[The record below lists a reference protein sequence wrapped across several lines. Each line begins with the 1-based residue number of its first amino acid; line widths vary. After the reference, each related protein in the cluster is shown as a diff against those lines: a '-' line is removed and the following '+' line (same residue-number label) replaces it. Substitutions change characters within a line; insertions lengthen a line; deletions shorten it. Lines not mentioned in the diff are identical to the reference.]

1 MSSPLEPVVLRIALE
16 PFCAHV
22 ETESAAK
29 RIIGPVDFGWQ
40 TWQRHGPRALA
51 FGAGML
57 ANSPLGGSRRL
68 VFCGY
73 SPQWEGF
80 YISSMGG
87 AAYTFRHLG
96 VNYVELSG
104 RARNPSV
111 LLLNHDG
118 ASPQARLVPCED
130 FEQIWQAYRAPDGT
144 TLKGIFALQQ
154 ALIDRWG
161 GEYPPKQVRAFVVG
175 PAAAKTR
182 EGAIVSNPVEKGRV
196 TAVTDW
202 CGRGGLGS
210 QLFQQHN
217 LVGCVFGGQWEPPV
231 KESLKDYDPYFIAQF
246 GERAIKV
253 EKAATSKYSL
263 DPKTGTGGTFG
274 SNYHAMGEKLMSFN
288 YRSVGE
294 PRAERLKQQQAFIVA
309 HYLKQ
314 FNEETIAKKQFE
326 HCGEPCSVACKKMNG
341 RFKKD
346 YEPYHTL
353 GPQVGV
359 FDQRAAELLNDHADA
374 MGFDAIQIG
383 GTLAWIME
391 CVATGRIAPEDYG
404 LPPRSALRFE
414 KFTADAQAFDL
425 VNDSMRN
432 ARYAIATI
440 DAILQEPRA
449 AVFRAGIRA
458 AAQELDRR
466 HPDTRPGQCAVYL
479 AHGAAGAMAP
489 NQYFV
494 PGMGSPM
501 PIMGKYYVYYG
512 ADFLTPDE
520 LGRRNVERMVY
531 ELISDNTG
539 LCRFH
544 RQWGEQMAGK
554 LAWERFGIDIDYFRH
569 HFELARQIH
578 AAEDGASIPWETERM
593 AEMFFHYL
601 RWQVESGKSVAHL
614 APWFAAVQSAG
625 VSLESITADAPLP
638 ADHVALKKAA
648 HLFWEAIRA
657 AQTAAFS
664 AMPRA
669 EMTLAA
675 PAVQATPTRDP

>member
-1 MSSPLEPVVLRIALE
+1 MPSPVQPTVLRIGLE
-16 PFCAHV
+16 PFAAR
-22 ETESAAK
+22 TEIEPATN
-29 RIIGPVDFGWQ
+29 RTIGPVDFGWQ
-40 TWQRHGPRALA
+40 AWRRHGPAVLT

-57 ANSPLGGSRRL
+57 ANSPLAGSRRL

-73 SPQWEGF
+73 SPQWESF

-87 AAYTFRHLG
+87 AAHTFRHLG
-96 VNYVELSG
+96 VDYVELTG
-104 RARNPSV
+104 RAARTSV

-118 ASPQARLVPCED
+118 NEIRARLEPCED
-130 FEQIWQAYRAPDGT
+130 FERFWQGYRAPDGT
-144 TLKGIFALQQ
+144 ELKGIFALQQ

-161 GEYPPKQVRAFVVG
+161 GEYLSKQVRAFVVG
-175 PAAAKTR
+175 PAAARTI
-182 EGAIVSNPVEKGRV
+182 EGAIVSNPVEKGIV
-196 TAVTDW
+196 TGVTDW
-202 CGRGGLGS
+202 AGRGGLGS
-210 QLFQQHN
+210 QLFRQHN
-217 LVGCVFGGQWEPPV
+217 LVGCVFGGHWEPPV
-231 KESLKDYDPYFIAQF
+231 KESLKDYDPYFIAHF

-288 YRSVGE
+288 YRSVFE
-294 PRAERLKQQQAFIVA
+294 SREQRLRQQQAFIVD
-309 HYLKQ
+309 HYLQQ
-314 FNEETIAKKQFE
+314 FNAETIANKQFE

-341 RFKKD
+341 RYKKD

-391 CVATGRIAPEDYG
+391 CVATGLIPPEDYG

-414 KFTADAQAFDL
+414 KFTADPQDFDL

-432 ARYAIATI
+432 ARYAMAVI
-440 DAILQEPRA
+440 DAILQDPRA

-458 AAQELDRR
+458 AARELDRR
-466 HPDTRPGQCAVYL
+466 HPQTRPGQCAVYL
-479 AHGAAGAMAP
+479 AHGENGSMVP

-501 PIMGKYYVYYG
+501 PLMGKYYVYYG
-512 ADFLTPDE
+512 PELLTPDE

-544 RQWGEQMAGK
+544 RQWGEPMAGK
-554 LAWERFGIDIDYFRH
+554 LAWERFGLDIDYFRH
-569 HFELARQIH
+569 HFELAQQIQ
-578 AAEDGASIPWETERM
+578 ASEDGKSVPWETDRM

-601 RWQVESGKSVAHL
+601 RWQIESGKSLAHL
-614 APWFAAVQSAG
+614 SPWLEAAGLA
-625 VSLESITADAPLP
+625 LENITADATLP
-638 ADHVALKKAA
+638 VDHAALRKAA
-648 HLFWEAIRA
+648 HVFWEAIRA
-657 AQTAAFS
+657 GQASAFAAP
-664 AMPRA
+664 PRA
-669 EMTLAA
+669 EMKFAA
-675 PAVQATPTRDP
+675 PVEQAAPNRDP